1 MHCRADRC
9 NGPQR
14 DADHRRSRR
23 RMQRTCRAHLPRRKQ
38 MRAANRATRSG
49 GQASAQCQR
58 RTLCL
63 PPGGGPM
70 PIYRLVERET
80 FDPEVVTLL
89 CEVFEDVLNT
99 LGLVDRLDPLTELVA
114 EKIIELAHSG
124 QRDRKRLKQLTLEAF
139 QGRKA

>member
-1 MHCRADRC
+1 
-9 NGPQR
+9 
-14 DADHRRSRR
+14 
-23 RMQRTCRAHLPRRKQ
+23 
-38 MRAANRATRSG
+38 
-49 GQASAQCQR
+49 
-58 RTLCL
+58 
-63 PPGGGPM
+63 M

-124 QRDRKRLKQLTLEAF
+124 QRDRKRLKQLTLAAF
-139 QGRKA
+139 QGREA

>member
-1 MHCRADRC
+1 
-9 NGPQR
+9 
-14 DADHRRSRR
+14 
-23 RMQRTCRAHLPRRKQ
+23 
-38 MRAANRATRSG
+38 
-49 GQASAQCQR
+49 
-58 RTLCL
+58 
-63 PPGGGPM
+63 M
-70 PIYRLVERET
+70 PIYRRVERET
-80 FDPEVVTLL
+80 FDPEVVMLL